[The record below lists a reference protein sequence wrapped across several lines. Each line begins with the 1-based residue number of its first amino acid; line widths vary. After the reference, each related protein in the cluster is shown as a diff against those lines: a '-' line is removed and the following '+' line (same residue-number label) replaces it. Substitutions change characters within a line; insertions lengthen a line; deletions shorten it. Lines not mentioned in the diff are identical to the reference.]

1 MDDDLKRRGIENE
14 VEGTAKELGGKVR
27 GGLGDALDNR
37 DQHLR
42 GKADELEGKVQKNFG
57 KVERKIDEKLD
68 DQ

>member
-14 VEGTAKELGGKVR
+14 VEGTMKEFGGKIRSGV
-27 GGLGDALDNR
+27 GDITDNR
-37 DQHLR
+37 DEHWK

-57 KVERKIDEKLD
+57 KAERKLDERLD

>member
-14 VEGTAKELGGKVR
+14 FEGTMKEFGGKIR
-27 GGLGDALDNR
+27 GGLGDALDDR
-37 DQHLR
+37 DEHLK

-57 KVERKIDEKLD
+57 KAERKLDEKLD

>member
-14 VEGTAKELGGKVR
+14 VEGTAKEITGKVR
-27 GGLGDALDNR
+27 GGVGDMVDDR
-37 DQHLR
+37 EQHLR

-57 KVERKIDEKLD
+57 KAERKLDEKLD